1 MEVLMTDNIKRR
13 TRANNRFRY
22 LIIAGAIIT
31 IIPIFLIVGNLAV
44 KGYRQIN
51 FAFFTEP
58 APDTFQAMMAS
69 SAGEIIPGGIAN
81 GLTGSLLMVL
91 LASLVAIP
99 LGLFTGIYLYEN
111 STRRYAG
118 FIRSLTEILQGV
130 PSIILGI
137 IAYLWVVKNITKGYS
152 ALAGS
157 TALAIMMLPLII
169 RSTEET
175 MKMIPVTI
183 REAAFALGTPYYKM
197 IYKILIPVSFSGLAT
212 GVLLA
217 LSRILG
223 ETAPLMLT
231 ALGSPAIS
239 FDVTKPVSAVPLLI
253 WDFYND
259 PNMVN
264 LVWSASLFLMVFV
277 LAMNLLSRN
286 IASKRKYI

>member
-1 MEVLMTDNIKRR
+1 MYPRLTDNIRRR
-13 TRANNRFRY
+13 TRTNGRFRY
-22 LIIAGAIIT
+22 LIIAGSVLT
-31 IIPIFLIVGNLAV
+31 VIPIFLIVGNLAA

-51 FAFFTEP
+51 MAFFTQP
-58 APDTFQAMMAS
+58 APDTFQAMMAAS
-69 SAGEIIPGGIAN
+69 SGEIIPGGIAN
-81 GLTGSLLMVL
+81 GLTGSLVMVL
-91 LASLVAIP
+91 LASFFAIP
-99 LGLFTGIYLYEN
+99 LGLMTGIYIYEN
-111 STRRYAG
+111 SSKAYAR
-118 FIRSLTEILQGV
+118 FIRNLTEILQGV

-137 IAYLWVVKNITKGYS
+137 IAYLWIVKNVTRGYS

-157 TALAIMMLPLII
+157 VSLGIMMLPLII

-175 MKMIPVTI
+175 MRMIPVSI

-239 FDVTKPVSAVPLLI
+239 LDITRPVSAVPLLI

-277 LAMNLLSRN
+277 LSMNLLARSV
-286 IASKRKYI
+286 ASKHKYI